1 MSDLKRSAK
10 AMIRHTAILL
20 AVLTVSH
27 AASWD
32 DLPLAYGLREVD
44 STAVEKDFE
53 SLHPWKPSAEL
64 PLSFKD
70 AGLESPVRLVACDL
84 YFDGGSRFYLFRG
97 MNGKFLV
104 LCTDAV
110 DYYSNE
116 TKKKVPVDK
125 PRLFLGTFHFSNEPR
140 VVVTVDSPTERFLVA
155 AIKAEVSRITAEKSK
170 MTEKPNQSPEPTA
183 PSGRG
188 SP

>member
-1 MSDLKRSAK
+1 MAELGRWQK
-10 AMIRHTAILL
+10 MIRHTLILL
-20 AVLTVSH
+20 AVLTVSQ

-44 STAVEKDFE
+44 LTAVKKDFE
-53 SLHPWKPSAEL
+53 SLHPWKPGAEL

-70 AGLESPVRLVACDL
+70 AGLESPARLVACDL
-84 YFDGGSRFYLFRG
+84 YFDGGSRFYLFQG

-116 TKKKVPVDK
+116 K

-183 PSGRG
+183 PSGSG